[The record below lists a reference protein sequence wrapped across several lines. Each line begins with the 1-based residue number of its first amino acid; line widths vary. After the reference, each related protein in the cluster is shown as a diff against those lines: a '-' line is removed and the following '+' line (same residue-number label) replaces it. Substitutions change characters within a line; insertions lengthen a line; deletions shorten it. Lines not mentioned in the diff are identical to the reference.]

1 MNREVISQ
9 INSKDE
15 KFRKLKL
22 SLKDTDKDYILMYLC
37 DRMILDSAEH
47 ISKSILNIQYSSMCK
62 ELEEQERK
70 LFAKSEKL
78 LGEMNNHKEDADRK
92 LFFEA
97 LSKYEKNEKKYL
109 ALNKKWK
116 SIHEKWDSL
125 Y

>member
-1 MNREVISQ
+1 MNREIISQ

-37 DRMILDSAEH
+37 DRMVLDSAEH

-70 LFAKSEKL
+70 LFAKSEEL
-78 LGEMNNHKEDADRK
+78 LEEMNNHKEDADRK

-97 LSKYEKNEKKYL
+97 LSKYEKNEKKYQ

-116 SIHEKWDSL
+116 SIYEKWDSL

>member
-1 MNREVISQ
+1 M
-9 INSKDE
+9 
-15 KFRKLKL
+15 L

-70 LFAKSEKL
+70 LFAKSEEL
-78 LGEMNNHKEDADRK
+78 LEEMNNHKEDADRK
-92 LFFEA
+92 HFFEA
-97 LSKYEKNEKKYL
+97 LSKYEKNEKKYQ

-116 SIHEKWDSL
+116 NIHEKWDSL

>member
-15 KFRKLKL
+15 KFRKLRL

-70 LFAKSEKL
+70 LFAKSEEL
-78 LGEMNNHKEDADRK
+78 LEEMNNHKEDADRK

-97 LSKYEKNEKKYL
+97 LLKYEKNEKKYQT
-109 ALNKKWK
+109 LNKKWK
-116 SIHEKWDSL
+116 SIHEKWDNL

>member
-22 SLKDTDKDYILMYLC
+22 SLKNTDKDYILMYLC

-70 LFAKSEKL
+70 VFAKSEEL
-78 LGEMNNHKEDADRK
+78 LEEMNNHKEDSDRK

-97 LSKYEKNEKKYL
+97 LSKYEKNEKKYQ

-116 SIHEKWDSL
+116 NIHEKWDSL

>member
-15 KFRKLKL
+15 KFRKLKI

-70 LFAKSEKL
+70 LFAKSEEL
-78 LGEMNNHKEDADRK
+78 FEEMNNHKEDADRK

-97 LSKYEKNEKKYL
+97 LSKYEKNEKEYQT
-109 ALNKKWK
+109 LNKKWK
-116 SIHEKWDSL
+116 SIHEKWDNL